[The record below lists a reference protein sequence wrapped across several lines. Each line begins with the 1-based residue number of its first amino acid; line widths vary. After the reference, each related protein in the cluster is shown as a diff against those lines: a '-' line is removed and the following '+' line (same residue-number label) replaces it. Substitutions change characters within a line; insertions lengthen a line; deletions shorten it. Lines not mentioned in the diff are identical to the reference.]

1 MKIRETL
8 RGCTVGRMQS
18 VGYMQVIPLL
28 SEVQDEEIG
37 CPDELEVQTHGYGRM
52 GFSNPSDRP
61 VIVPCNA
68 AYVIDKAAQNHAM
81 MKAGI
86 VGKKASKIFNDAA
99 CIQQTQGG
107 LIPKGRYDLRILP
120 YALREVA
127 ISRRGR
133 EDCGKIWP
141 EIAEFNSSMGL
152 EKNRGGHL
160 EVFLQAFD
168 KQLGEFVAEF
178 EVVSNQVGAII
189 LVDGSIVGVER
200 APSYAYW
207 KSVWPALIRECYGS
221 LAIYVQKTKDKKG
234 QKPPSTRV
242 PLSKK
247 VSSLDELSAELAK
260 VCAQEDQKVRDIVN
274 DLIDREFVT
283 KREEGGSGLDT
294 DVIDNEQFVG
304 QVVRKGERVVYASFV
319 TKKRY
324 ADNKVWYEAAPF
336 QI

>member
-1 MKIRETL
+1 MKIRDTL

-18 VGYMQVIPLL
+18 VGYMQIIPLL
-28 SEVQDEEIG
+28 SEAQDEDVG
-37 CPDELEVQTHGYGRM
+37 CPDDLEVQTHGYGSM
-52 GFSNPSDRP
+52 GFSNPTDKP
-61 VIVPCNA
+61 VIVPLNA
-68 AYVIDKAAQNHAM
+68 AYVINKSAQNHAM

-86 VGKKASKIFNDAA
+86 VGKKGSKIFNDAA

-127 ISRRGR
+127 ISRRGNTN
-133 EDCGKIWP
+133 CGKIWP

-152 EKNRGGHL
+152 EKSIGGHL
-160 EVFLQAFD
+160 EVFLEAFD

-178 EVVSNQVGAII
+178 EVVPHQVGAII

-221 LAIYVQKTKDKKG
+221 LAIYVQKTKEKKG
-234 QKPPSTRV
+234 KTPPVTRV
-242 PLSKK
+242 PLPKK
-247 VSSLDELSAELAK
+247 VASLDELSSELAK
-260 VCAQEDQKVRDIVN
+260 VCAKEDQKVRDIVN
-274 DLIDREFVT
+274 DLIDREFVS
-283 KREEGGSGLDT
+283 KREDGGSGLDT
-294 DVIDNEQFVG
+294 DVVDNEQFIG
-304 QVVRKGERVVYASFV
+304 QVVKKGDRVVYASFV

-324 ADNKVWYEAAPF
+324 ADNRVWYEAAPF